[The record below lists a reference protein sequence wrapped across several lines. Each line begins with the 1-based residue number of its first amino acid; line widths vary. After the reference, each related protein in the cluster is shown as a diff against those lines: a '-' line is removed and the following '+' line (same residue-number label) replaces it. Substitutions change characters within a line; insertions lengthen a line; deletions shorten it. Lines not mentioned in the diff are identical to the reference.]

1 MAVSYKLKKYSNIK
15 EMKMKVLAIAVVLTA
30 GCMNNACAQSGD
42 STFTLRKCIDQAI
55 ANNIAIKQNDLKQ
68 QAASINYNQAKYDRL
83 PNVAGEINYGINNG
97 RSIDPYTNG
106 YSNQQ
111 LSSSN
116 ASLTASV
123 PVFKGLQTQ
132 RAIEQTS
139 LNYKAAQLENQ
150 QEKDNLTLSVILAY
164 LQVLNNEDVLE
175 LTKKQ
180 TAVTQKQVER
190 LTTLNNEGAIAPAI
204 LSDMQ
209 GQYATD
215 QLAVVTAANTL
226 QLSKL
231 SLSQLMN
238 IPYQKD
244 MLLSREGLE
253 MSVTVYP
260 ETAEQVY
267 AIALQKLSLVKA
279 ADMRAEAASKTV
291 QLSRASLYPSLSLFG
306 QLSSNYSSAAKTASI
321 INSVDVPSGD
331 YVVVSGNNVP
341 VITRQTNYNNQKIT
355 YFNQLNNNLS
365 TFFGVSMRVPVFSS
379 FQTRSKI
386 ALAKVDEKNTK
397 YIADNTKIQ
406 LQQSIEQAYLNTTTA
421 FGKYDLLNN
430 QVKAFQE
437 SFRAAEI
444 KFNLGAVNSV
454 DYLIVKNNLDR
465 SSINFTIARYEYLL
479 RTKVLD
485 FYQGNLK

>member
-1 MAVSYKLKKYSNIK
+1 MKIKVWAVITILTTGFINRA
-15 EMKMKVLAIAVVLTA
+15 LAQ
-30 GCMNNACAQSGD
+30 NSD
-42 STFTLRKCIDQAI
+42 SAFTLRKCIDLAI
-55 ANNIAIKQNDLKQ
+55 ANNISIKQNDLKQ
-68 QAASINYNQAKYDRL
+68 QVASINFNQARYDRL
-83 PNVAGEINYGINNG
+83 PNVAGDINYGINNG

-123 PVFKGLQTQ
+123 PVFRGLQTQ
-132 RAIEQTS
+132 RTIEQTS
-139 LNYKAAQLENQ
+139 LSYKAAQLENQ
-150 QEKDNLTLSVILAY
+150 QEKDNLTLNVILAY
-164 LQVLNNEDVLE
+164 LQVLNNEDVLD

-190 LTTLNNEGAIAPAI
+190 LTTLNNEGAIAPAT

-215 QLAVVTAANTL
+215 QLSVVTAANTL
-226 QLSKL
+226 QLSRL

-244 MLLSREGLE
+244 MWLSREGLD
-253 MSVTVYP
+253 MSVTAYP
-260 ETAEQVY
+260 QTAEQVY
-267 AIALQKLSLVKA
+267 AAALEKLSMVKA
-279 ADMRAEAASKTV
+279 ADMRAQAASKTV
-291 QLSRASLYPSLSLFG
+291 QVSRAALYPTLSLFG
-306 QLSSNYSSAAKTASI
+306 QLSSNYSSAAKNSAI
-321 INSVDVPSGD
+321 INTVDVPSGD

-341 VITRQTNYNNQKIT
+341 VITKQTNYNAQNIK
-355 YFNQLNNNLS
+355 YFSQLNNNLS
-365 TFFGVSMRVPVFSS
+365 TFFGVSMRVPIFSS
-379 FQTRSKI
+379 FQTRSRI

-397 YIADNTKIQ
+397 YIAENTKIQ
-406 LQQSIEQAYLNTTTA
+406 LQQSIEQAYLNTTAA
-421 FGKYDLLNN
+421 FNRYDLLNN

-437 SFRAAEI
+437 SFRASEI

-465 SSINFTIARYEYLL
+465 SNINFTIARYEFLL